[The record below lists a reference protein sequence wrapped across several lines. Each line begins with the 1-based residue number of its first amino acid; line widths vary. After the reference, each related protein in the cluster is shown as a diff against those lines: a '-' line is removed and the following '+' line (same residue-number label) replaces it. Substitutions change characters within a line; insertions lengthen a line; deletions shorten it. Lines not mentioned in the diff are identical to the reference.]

1 MNDLIADRWILD
13 RPNSYIG
20 RSVPRPNAP
29 RLAEGRGTFV
39 DDIDLGKR
47 TGHAAFVRSPHAHAR
62 MRSIDTEAA
71 QDAPG
76 VIAVVT
82 GRELAE
88 IHDPWVGVLTHLEG
102 LKSAPQYALPLET
115 ATWQGEAVVAVVAE
129 SRAKAE
135 DAAELVAIDW
145 EVLPAVTDAATA
157 LDSGTP
163 VIHESLGDNLAW
175 RRNAN
180 FGDVEAAYAEADH
193 VIEETYVFGRHTGV
207 CVEPRAIL
215 ADWNPA
221 EEQLTVWHNTQ
232 CPHMIQN
239 ILATHY
245 RLEEH
250 RVRVVARD
258 VGGSFGIKVHT
269 YADEIATAGLSILLR
284 RPVKFVADRMES
296 FVSDIHAR
304 DHTVKGRIAVR
315 NDGTVL
321 AFEIDALTGIGP
333 YSMYPRT
340 SGIEAN
346 QIVNLMGGP
355 YAFDHYRAQA
365 TVVFQNKN
373 MMCQYRAVGH
383 PIKCAVTEGLVD
395 AAARATGLDPAEI
408 RRRNLR
414 ADDSYP
420 CRSAQGLPFENLSH
434 QESLAKLLDAMDYEG
449 LKAERDALR
458 GEGVYRGIGLASF
471 IEVTNPSAM
480 FYGVGGAR
488 ISAQD
493 GATMRL
499 DAKGNVFVATGATE
513 QGQGMEAVISQVAAT
528 AVGVPPG
535 RLRIVTGDTDH
546 TPYGGGTWASR
557 AAGIGG
563 EAVAQAGRALRHQ
576 ILRAAATMLQEDAAK
591 LDIRNAVVVDA
602 ESGAERIGLDEI
614 GRICYYRPDTLPDGF
629 QSELVATRHYVPRK
643 YPFAFTNGVQAL
655 VPRGRCRDWLDHP
668 HRPLVHRGLRD
679 GHQPAPR
686 GRADPGRHRAG
697 SRGRPLGAVHLRPR
711 RADAER
717 QHGGLPRADGRRAP
731 GHAVRPRGV
740 SDRRVRPRGQGGGR
754 GRHLRGAGR
763 SHERAQRCAR
773 PARRT
778 AAHGHAVHPTEG
790 AARPRPD
797 LGVCAAGRFVKRE
810 VGIRCQITDRMES
823 VRVSNPWNRHNSR
836 QFGGSSGEFFHENF
850 LRRRLLARKSHQ
862 LLGSRTRIYSL

>member
-1 MNDLIADRWILD
+1 MTDLIADRWLLD

-29 RLAEGRGTFV
+29 RLAEGRGAFV
-39 DDIDLGKR
+39 DDIETGGR

-62 MRSIDTEAA
+62 IRSIDAEAA
-71 QDAPG
+71 RAAPG
-76 VIAVVT
+76 VIAVVD

-115 ATWQGEAVVAVVAE
+115 ATWQGEAVVAVVAD
-129 SRAKAE
+129 SRARAE
-135 DAAELVAIDW
+135 DAAELVRIDW
-145 EVLPAVTDAATA
+145 EVLPAVTQAETA
-157 LDSGTP
+157 LDPATP

-175 RRNAN
+175 RRNVD
-180 FGDVEAAYAEADH
+180 FGDIEAAYAEADH
-193 VIEETYVFGRHTGV
+193 IVEETYVFARHTGV

-215 ADWNPA
+215 ADWNPG
-221 EEQLTVWHNTQ
+221 EGQLTVWHNNQ
-232 CPHMIQN
+232 CPHMVQN
-239 ILATHY
+239 ILATHF
-245 RLEEH
+245 RLDEH
-250 RVRVVARD
+250 RVRVIARD

-269 YADEIATAGLSILLR
+269 YADEIATVGLSILLR
-284 RPVKFVADRMES
+284 RPVKFVADRLES
-296 FVSDIHAR
+296 FLSDIHAR
-304 DHTVKGRIAVR
+304 DQRVLGRVAV
-315 NDGTVL
+315 NDDGTIL
-321 AFEIDALTGIGP
+321 GFEIDALSGIGP

-340 SGIEAN
+340 SGIESN
-346 QIVNLMGGP
+346 QIVNLTGGP

-383 PIKCAVTEGLVD
+383 PVKCAVTEGLVD

-434 QESLAKLLDAMDYEG
+434 QESLAKLLEAMDYDA

-458 GEGVYRGIGLASF
+458 AEGVYRGIGLASF

-499 DAKGNVFVATGATE
+499 DARGNVFVATGATE

-528 AVGVPPG
+528 AVGVTPD
-535 RLRIVTGDTDH
+535 RLKIVTGDTEH

-563 EAVAQAGRALRHQ
+563 EAVAQAGRALRQQ
-576 ILRAAATMLQEDAAK
+576 ILRAAAVMLQEEAEN
-591 LDIRNAVVVDA
+591 LDIRGGVVVDRA
-602 ESGAERIGLDEI
+602 SGAERIGLDEV
-614 GRICYYRPDTLPDGF
+614 GRVCYYRPDTLPDGF

-643 YPFAFTNGVQAL
+643 YPFAFTNGAQASYLEVDVETGFISLLDHWCIEDCGTVINPQLVDEQIRGGIVQGLGGALWEQCVYDSDGQMLNATMADYL
-655 VPRGRCRDWLDHP
+655 VPMAAELPDMRC
-668 HRPLVHRGLRD
+668 
-679 GHQPAPR
+679 GHVVSPTFES
-686 GRADPGRHRAG
+686 D
-697 SRGRPLGAVHLRPR
+697 LGAKGVGEAGTCGAPAAVMNALNDALAPFDTRLTDMPFTPQKVLR
-711 RADAER
+711 A
-717 QHGGLPRADGRRAP
+717 
-731 GHAVRPRGV
+731 
-740 SDRRVRPRGQGGGR
+740 
-754 GRHLRGAGR
+754 
-763 SHERAQRCAR
+763 
-773 PARRT
+773 
-778 AAHGHAVHPTEG
+778 
-790 AARPRPD
+790 
-797 LGVCAAGRFVKRE
+797 LGK
-810 VGIRCQITDRMES
+810 I
-823 VRVSNPWNRHNSR
+823 
-836 QFGGSSGEFFHENF
+836 
-850 LRRRLLARKSHQ
+850 
-862 LLGSRTRIYSL
+862 

>member
-1 MNDLIADRWILD
+1 MTDSWILD

-29 RLAEGRGTFV
+29 RLAQGRGAFV
-39 DDIDLGKR
+39 DDIEIGR
-47 TGHAAFVRSPHAHAR
+47 TAHVAFLRSPHAHAR
-62 MRSIDTEAA
+62 MRSIDAA
-71 QDAPG
+71 RAKAAKG
-76 VIAVVT
+76 VTAVVT

-102 LKSAPQYALPLET
+102 LKSEPQYALPLEK
-115 ATWQGEAVVAVVAE
+115 ATWQGEAVVAVVAD
-129 SRAKAE
+129 SRALAE
-135 DAAELVAIDW
+135 DAAALIEVDW
-145 EVLPAVTDAATA
+145 EVLPTVTDAETA
-157 LDSGTP
+157 LDGATP
-163 VIHESLGDNLAW
+163 VIHEGLGDNLAW
-175 RRNAN
+175 RRKAE
-180 FGDVEAAYAEADH
+180 FGDIEAAYAEADH
-193 VIEETYVFGRHTGV
+193 IVEETFVFGRHTGV
-207 CVEPRAIL
+207 CLEPRAIL
-215 ADWNPA
+215 ADWNPG

-232 CPHMIQN
+232 CPHMVQN

-245 RLEEH
+245 RLPEH
-250 RVRVVARD
+250 RVRVIARD

-269 YADEIATAGLSILLR
+269 YADEIATVGLSLLLR

-304 DHTVKGRIAVR
+304 DHRVKGKIAVR
-315 NDGTVL
+315 NDGRIV
-321 AFEIDALTGIGP
+321 AFEIDDLTGIGP

-346 QIVNLMGGP
+346 QIVNMIGGP
-355 YAFDHYRAQA
+355 YAFDNYRAVA

-395 AAARATGLDPAEI
+395 SAARAVGMDPAEF

-420 CRSAQGLPFENLSH
+420 CKSAQGMPFENLSH
-434 QESLAKLLDAMDYEG
+434 HESLDRLLKAMDYDA
-449 LKAERDALR
+449 LRAERDALR
-458 GEGVYRGIGLASF
+458 GESVHRGIGFASF

-528 AVGVPPG
+528 AVGVPPD
-535 RLRIVTGDTDH
+535 RLKIVTGDTEH

-563 EAVAQAGRALRHQ
+563 EAVAQAGRALRQQ
-576 ILRAAATMLQEDAAK
+576 ILVAAAAMLQEDASR
-591 LDIRNAVVVDA
+591 LDIRNGVVVDA
-602 ESGAERIGLDEI
+602 DSGAERIGLDEI

-643 YPFAFTNGVQAL
+643 FPFAFTNGAQASYLEVDVETGFVTLLNHWCIEDCGTVINPLLVDEQIRGGVVQGIGGALWEECVYDGAGQMLNANMADYL
-655 VPRGRCRDWLDHP
+655 VPM
-668 HRPLVHRGLRD
+668 
-679 GHQPAPR
+679 A
-686 GRADPGRHRAG
+686 
-697 SRGRPLGAVHLRPR
+697 
-711 RADAER
+711 AE
-717 QHGGLPRADGRRAP
+717 LPDIEC
-731 GHAVRPRGV
+731 GHAVSPTAD
-740 SDRRVRPRGQGGGR
+740 SDLGAK
-754 GRHLRGAGR
+754 GAGEAGTCGAPAAIMNALNDAL
-763 SHERAQRCAR
+763 SPFGAR
-773 PARRT
+773 LTDMPFTPKKVLQA
-778 AAHGHAVHPTEG
+778 
-790 AARPRPD
+790 
-797 LGVCAAGRFVKRE
+797 LGK
-810 VGIRCQITDRMES
+810 I
-823 VRVSNPWNRHNSR
+823 
-836 QFGGSSGEFFHENF
+836 
-850 LRRRLLARKSHQ
+850 
-862 LLGSRTRIYSL
+862 

>member
-1 MNDLIADRWILD
+1 MTDLIADRWLLD

-29 RLAEGRGTFV
+29 RLAQGRGAFV
-39 DDIDLGKR
+39 DDIETSGR
-47 TGHAAFVRSPHAHAR
+47 AGHAAFVRSPHAHAR
-62 MRSIDTEAA
+62 IGSIDAEAA
-71 QDAPG
+71 RALPG
-76 VIAVVT
+76 VIAVVN
-82 GRELAE
+82 GRELAA

-129 SRAKAE
+129 SRARAE
-135 DAAELVAIDW
+135 DAAERVKIEW
-145 EVLPAVTDAATA
+145 EVLPAVTEAETA
-157 LDSGTP
+157 LDPATT

-175 RRNAN
+175 RRNAD
-180 FGDVEAAYAEADH
+180 FGDIEAAYAEADH
-193 VIEETYVFGRHTGV
+193 IVEETYVFARHTGV

-215 ADWNPA
+215 ADWNPG
-221 EEQLTVWHNTQ
+221 EGQLTVWHNNQ
-232 CPHMIQN
+232 CPHMVQN
-239 ILATHY
+239 ILATHFH
-245 RLEEH
+245 LDEH
-250 RVRVVARD
+250 RVRVIARD

-269 YADEIATAGLSILLR
+269 YADEIATVGLSLLLK
-284 RPVKFVADRMES
+284 RPVKFVADRLES
-296 FVSDIHAR
+296 FLSDIHAR
-304 DHTVKGRIAVR
+304 DQRVLGKVAVR
-315 NDGTVL
+315 DDGTIL
-321 AFEIDALTGIGP
+321 AFEIDALSGIGP

-383 PIKCAVTEGLVD
+383 PVKCAVTEGLVD
-395 AAARATGLDPAEI
+395 AAARTTGLDPAEI

-434 QESLAKLLDAMDYEG
+434 QESFAKLLDAMDYDA

-458 GEGVYRGIGLASF
+458 TEGVYRGIGLASF

-499 DAKGNVFVATGATE
+499 DARGNVFVATGATE

-528 AVGVPPG
+528 AVGVPPE
-535 RLRIVTGDTDH
+535 RLKIVTGDTEH

-563 EAVAQAGRALRHQ
+563 EAVAQAGRALRQQ
-576 ILRAAATMLQEDAAK
+576 ILRAAAVMLQEEAEN
-591 LDIRNAVVVDA
+591 LDIRDGVVVDRA
-602 ESGAERIGLDEI
+602 TGVERIGLDEV
-614 GRICYYRPDTLPDGF
+614 GRVCYYRPDTLPDGF

-643 YPFAFTNGVQAL
+643 YPFAFTNGAQASYLEVDVETGFISLLDHWCIEDCGTVINPQLVDEQIRGGIVQGLGGALWEQCVYDSDGQMLNATMADYL
-655 VPRGRCRDWLDHP
+655 VPMAAELPDMRC
-668 HRPLVHRGLRD
+668 
-679 GHQPAPR
+679 GHVVSPTSES
-686 GRADPGRHRAG
+686 D
-697 SRGRPLGAVHLRPR
+697 LGAKGVGEAGTCGAPAAVMNALNDALAPFAAQLTDMPFTPQKVLR
-711 RADAER
+711 A
-717 QHGGLPRADGRRAP
+717 LGR
-731 GHAVRPRGV
+731 
-740 SDRRVRPRGQGGGR
+740 
-754 GRHLRGAGR
+754 
-763 SHERAQRCAR
+763 
-773 PARRT
+773 
-778 AAHGHAVHPTEG
+778 
-790 AARPRPD
+790 
-797 LGVCAAGRFVKRE
+797 
-810 VGIRCQITDRMES
+810 I
-823 VRVSNPWNRHNSR
+823 
-836 QFGGSSGEFFHENF
+836 
-850 LRRRLLARKSHQ
+850 
-862 LLGSRTRIYSL
+862 

>member
-1 MNDLIADRWILD
+1 MTDLIADRWLLD

-29 RLAEGRGTFV
+29 RLAEGRGAFV
-39 DDIDLGKR
+39 DDIETGGR

-62 MRSIDTEAA
+62 IRSIDAEAA
-71 QDAPG
+71 RAAPG
-76 VIAVVT
+76 VIAVVN

-88 IHDPWVGVLTHLEG
+88 IHDPWIGVLTHLEG

-129 SRAKAE
+129 SRARAE
-135 DAAELVAIDW
+135 DAAELVRIDW
-145 EVLPAVTDAATA
+145 EVLPAVTQAETA
-157 LDSGTP
+157 LDPGTP

-175 RRNAN
+175 RRNVD
-180 FGDVEAAYAEADH
+180 FGDIEAAYAEADH
-193 VIEETYVFGRHTGV
+193 IVEETYVFARHTGV

-215 ADWNPA
+215 ADWNPG
-221 EEQLTVWHNTQ
+221 EGQLTVWHNNQ
-232 CPHMIQN
+232 CPHMVQN
-239 ILATHY
+239 ILATHF
-245 RLEEH
+245 RLDEH
-250 RVRVVARD
+250 RVRVIARD

-269 YADEIATAGLSILLR
+269 YADEIATVGLSILLR
-284 RPVKFVADRMES
+284 RPVKFVADRLES
-296 FVSDIHAR
+296 FLSDIHAR
-304 DHTVKGRIAVR
+304 DQRVLGKIAV
-315 NDGTVL
+315 NDDGTIL
-321 AFEIDALTGIGP
+321 GFEIDALSGIGP

-340 SGIEAN
+340 SGIESN
-346 QIVNLMGGP
+346 QIVNLTGGP

-383 PIKCAVTEGLVD
+383 PVKCAVTEGLVD

-434 QESLAKLLDAMDYEG
+434 QESLAKLLEAMDYDA

-458 GEGVYRGIGLASF
+458 AEGVYRGVGLASF

-499 DAKGNVFVATGATE
+499 DARGNVFVATGATE

-528 AVGVPPG
+528 AVGVPPE
-535 RLRIVTGDTDH
+535 RLKIVTGDTEH

-563 EAVAQAGRALRHQ
+563 EAVAQAGRALRQQ
-576 ILRAAATMLQEDAAK
+576 ILRAAAVMLQEEAEN
-591 LDIRNAVVVDA
+591 LDIRGGVVVDRA
-602 ESGAERIGLDEI
+602 TGAERIGLDEV
-614 GRICYYRPDTLPDGF
+614 GRVCYYRPDTLPDGF

-643 YPFAFTNGVQAL
+643 YPFAFTNGAQASYLEVDVETGFISLLDHWCIEDCGIVINPQLVDEQIRGGIVQGLGGALWEQCVYDSDGQMLNATMADYL
-655 VPRGRCRDWLDHP
+655 VPMAAELPDMRC
-668 HRPLVHRGLRD
+668 
-679 GHQPAPR
+679 GHVVSPTFES
-686 GRADPGRHRAG
+686 D
-697 SRGRPLGAVHLRPR
+697 LGAKGVGEAGTCGAPAAVMNALNDALAPFDTRLTDMPFTPQKVLR
-711 RADAER
+711 A
-717 QHGGLPRADGRRAP
+717 
-731 GHAVRPRGV
+731 
-740 SDRRVRPRGQGGGR
+740 
-754 GRHLRGAGR
+754 
-763 SHERAQRCAR
+763 
-773 PARRT
+773 
-778 AAHGHAVHPTEG
+778 
-790 AARPRPD
+790 
-797 LGVCAAGRFVKRE
+797 LGK
-810 VGIRCQITDRMES
+810 I
-823 VRVSNPWNRHNSR
+823 
-836 QFGGSSGEFFHENF
+836 
-850 LRRRLLARKSHQ
+850 
-862 LLGSRTRIYSL
+862 

>member
-1 MNDLIADRWILD
+1 MTDLIADRWILD

-20 RSVPRPNAP
+20 RSIPRPNAP
-29 RLAEGRGTFV
+29 RLAEGRGAFV
-39 DDIDLGKR
+39 DDIETSGR
-47 TGHAAFVRSPHAHAR
+47 AGHAAFVRSPHAHAR
-62 MRSIDTEAA
+62 IRSIDAEAA
-71 QDAPG
+71 RAAPG
-76 VIAVVT
+76 VIAVVN

-135 DAAELVAIDW
+135 DAAELVKIDW
-145 EVLPAVTDAATA
+145 EVLPAVTEAETA
-157 LDSGTP
+157 LDPATT

-180 FGDVEAAYAEADH
+180 FGDIEAAYAEADH
-193 VIEETYVFGRHTGV
+193 IVEETYVFARHTGV

-215 ADWNPA
+215 ADWNPG
-221 EEQLTVWHNTQ
+221 EGQLTVWHNNQ

-239 ILATHY
+239 ILATHF
-245 RLEEH
+245 RLDEH
-250 RVRVVARD
+250 RVRVIARD

-269 YADEIATAGLSILLR
+269 YSDEMATVGLSILLK
-284 RPVKFVADRMES
+284 RPVKFVADRLES
-296 FVSDIHAR
+296 FLSDIHAR
-304 DHTVKGRIAVR
+304 DQRVLGKVAVR
-315 NDGTVL
+315 DDGTIL
-321 AFEIDALTGIGP
+321 AFEIDALSGIGP

-340 SGIEAN
+340 SAIEAN

-383 PIKCAVTEGLVD
+383 PVKCAVTEGLVD

-434 QESLAKLLDAMDYEG
+434 QESLTKLLDAMDYDA

-458 GEGVYRGIGLASF
+458 TEGVYRGIGLASF

-499 DAKGNVFVATGATE
+499 DARGNVFVATGATE

-528 AVGVPPG
+528 AVGVPPK
-535 RLRIVTGDTDH
+535 RLKIVTGDTEH

-563 EAVAQAGRALRHQ
+563 EAVAQAGRALRQQ
-576 ILRAAATMLQEDAAK
+576 ILRAAAVMLQEEAEN
-591 LDIRNAVVVDA
+591 LDIRDGVVVERA
-602 ESGAERIGLDEI
+602 TGVERIGLDEV

-643 YPFAFTNGVQAL
+643 YPFAFTNGAQASYLEVDVETGFISLLDHWCIEDCGTVINPLLVDEQIRGGIVQGLGAALWEECVYDSDGQMLNANMADYL
-655 VPRGRCRDWLDHP
+655 VPMAAELPDMRC
-668 HRPLVHRGLRD
+668 
-679 GHQPAPR
+679 GHVVSPTFES
-686 GRADPGRHRAG
+686 D
-697 SRGRPLGAVHLRPR
+697 LGAKGVGEAGTCGAPAAVMNALNDALAPFDARLTDMPFTPQKVLR
-711 RADAER
+711 A
-717 QHGGLPRADGRRAP
+717 
-731 GHAVRPRGV
+731 
-740 SDRRVRPRGQGGGR
+740 
-754 GRHLRGAGR
+754 
-763 SHERAQRCAR
+763 
-773 PARRT
+773 
-778 AAHGHAVHPTEG
+778 
-790 AARPRPD
+790 
-797 LGVCAAGRFVKRE
+797 LGK
-810 VGIRCQITDRMES
+810 I
-823 VRVSNPWNRHNSR
+823 
-836 QFGGSSGEFFHENF
+836 
-850 LRRRLLARKSHQ
+850 
-862 LLGSRTRIYSL
+862 

>member
-1 MNDLIADRWILD
+1 MSDLIADRWLLD

-29 RLAEGRGTFV
+29 RLAEGRGAFV
-39 DDIDLGKR
+39 DDIETGGR

-62 MRSIDTEAA
+62 IRSIDAEAA
-71 QDAPG
+71 RAAPG
-76 VIAVVT
+76 VIAVVN

-135 DAAELVAIDW
+135 DAAEFVTIDW
-145 EVLPAVTDAATA
+145 EVLPAVVQAEIA
-157 LDSGTP
+157 LDPATP

-175 RRNAN
+175 RRNVD
-180 FGDVEAAYAEADH
+180 FGDIEAAYAEADH
-193 VIEETYVFGRHTGV
+193 IVEETYVFARHTGV

-215 ADWNPA
+215 ADWNPG
-221 EEQLTVWHNTQ
+221 EGQLTVWHNNQ
-232 CPHMIQN
+232 CPHMVQN
-239 ILATHY
+239 ILATHFH
-245 RLEEH
+245 LDEH
-250 RVRVVARD
+250 RVRVITRD

-269 YADEIATAGLSILLR
+269 YADEIATVGLSILLK
-284 RPVKFVADRMES
+284 RPVKFVADRLES
-296 FVSDIHAR
+296 FLSDIHAR
-304 DHTVKGRIAVR
+304 DQRVLGKVAV
-315 NDGTVL
+315 NDDGTIL
-321 AFEIDALTGIGP
+321 AFEIDALSGIGP

-340 SGIEAN
+340 SGIESN
-346 QIVNLMGGP
+346 QIVNLTGGP

-383 PIKCAVTEGLVD
+383 PVKCAVTEGLVD

-434 QESLAKLLDAMDYEG
+434 QESLAKLLAAMDYDA

-458 GEGVYRGIGLASF
+458 AEGVYRGIGLASF

-499 DAKGNVFVATGATE
+499 DARGNVFVATGATE

-528 AVGVPPG
+528 AVGVPPE
-535 RLRIVTGDTDH
+535 RLKIVTGDTEH

-563 EAVAQAGRALRHQ
+563 EAAAQAGRALRQQ
-576 ILRAAATMLQEDAAK
+576 ILRAAAVMLQEEAEN
-591 LDIRNAVVVDA
+591 LDIQGGVVVDRA
-602 ESGAERIGLDEI
+602 TGAERIGLDEV
-614 GRICYYRPDTLPDGF
+614 GRVCYYRPDTLPDGF

-643 YPFAFTNGVQAL
+643 YPFAFTNGAQASYLEVDVETGFISLLDHWCIEDCGTVINPQLVDEQIRGGIVQGLGGALWEQCVYDSDGQMLNATMADYL
-655 VPRGRCRDWLDHP
+655 VPMAAELPDMRC
-668 HRPLVHRGLRD
+668 
-679 GHQPAPR
+679 GHVVSPTFES
-686 GRADPGRHRAG
+686 D
-697 SRGRPLGAVHLRPR
+697 LGAKGVGEAGTCGAPAAVMNALNDALAPFDARLTDMPFTPQKVLR
-711 RADAER
+711 A
-717 QHGGLPRADGRRAP
+717 
-731 GHAVRPRGV
+731 
-740 SDRRVRPRGQGGGR
+740 
-754 GRHLRGAGR
+754 
-763 SHERAQRCAR
+763 
-773 PARRT
+773 
-778 AAHGHAVHPTEG
+778 
-790 AARPRPD
+790 
-797 LGVCAAGRFVKRE
+797 LGK
-810 VGIRCQITDRMES
+810 I
-823 VRVSNPWNRHNSR
+823 
-836 QFGGSSGEFFHENF
+836 
-850 LRRRLLARKSHQ
+850 
-862 LLGSRTRIYSL
+862 

>member
-1 MNDLIADRWILD
+1 MSDLIADRWLLD

-29 RLAEGRGTFV
+29 RLAEGRGAFV
-39 DDIDLGKR
+39 DDIETGGR

-62 MRSIDTEAA
+62 IRSIDAEAA
-71 QDAPG
+71 RAAPG
-76 VIAVVT
+76 VIAVVN

-135 DAAELVAIDW
+135 DAAELVTIDW
-145 EVLPAVTDAATA
+145 EVLPAVVQAEIA
-157 LDSGTP
+157 LDPATL

-175 RRNAN
+175 RRNVD
-180 FGDVEAAYAEADH
+180 FGDIEAAYAEADH
-193 VIEETYVFGRHTGV
+193 IVEETYVFARHTGV

-215 ADWNPA
+215 ADWNPG
-221 EEQLTVWHNTQ
+221 EGQLTVWHNNQ
-232 CPHMIQN
+232 CPHMVQN
-239 ILATHY
+239 ILATHFH
-245 RLEEH
+245 LDEH
-250 RVRVVARD
+250 RVRVITRD

-269 YADEIATAGLSILLR
+269 YADEIATVGLSILLK
-284 RPVKFVADRMES
+284 RPVKFVADRLES
-296 FVSDIHAR
+296 FLSDIHAR
-304 DHTVKGRIAVR
+304 DQRVLGKVAV
-315 NDGTVL
+315 NDDGTIL
-321 AFEIDALTGIGP
+321 AFEIDALSGIGP

-340 SGIEAN
+340 SGIESN
-346 QIVNLMGGP
+346 QIVNLTGGP

-383 PIKCAVTEGLVD
+383 PVKCAVTEGLVD

-414 ADDSYP
+414 ADGSYP

-434 QESLAKLLDAMDYEG
+434 QESLAKLLAAMDYDA

-458 GEGVYRGIGLASF
+458 AEGVYRGIGLASF

-499 DAKGNVFVATGATE
+499 DARGNVFVATGATE

-528 AVGVPPG
+528 AVGVPPE
-535 RLRIVTGDTDH
+535 RLKIVTGDTEH

-563 EAVAQAGRALRHQ
+563 EAVAQAGRALRQQ
-576 ILRAAATMLQEDAAK
+576 ILRAAAVMLQEEAEN
-591 LDIRNAVVVDA
+591 LDIQGGVVVDRA
-602 ESGAERIGLDEI
+602 TGAERIGLDEV
-614 GRICYYRPDTLPDGF
+614 GRVCYYRPDTLPDGF

-643 YPFAFTNGVQAL
+643 YPFAFTNGAQASYLEVDVETGFISLLDHWCIEDCGTVINPQLVDEQIRGGIVQGLGGALWEQCVYDSDGQMVNATMADYL
-655 VPRGRCRDWLDHP
+655 VPMAAELPDMRC
-668 HRPLVHRGLRD
+668 
-679 GHQPAPR
+679 GHVVSPTFES
-686 GRADPGRHRAG
+686 D
-697 SRGRPLGAVHLRPR
+697 LGAKGVGEAGTCGAPAAVMNALNDALAPFDARLADMPFTPQKVLR
-711 RADAER
+711 A
-717 QHGGLPRADGRRAP
+717 
-731 GHAVRPRGV
+731 
-740 SDRRVRPRGQGGGR
+740 
-754 GRHLRGAGR
+754 
-763 SHERAQRCAR
+763 
-773 PARRT
+773 
-778 AAHGHAVHPTEG
+778 
-790 AARPRPD
+790 
-797 LGVCAAGRFVKRE
+797 LGK
-810 VGIRCQITDRMES
+810 I
-823 VRVSNPWNRHNSR
+823 
-836 QFGGSSGEFFHENF
+836 
-850 LRRRLLARKSHQ
+850 
-862 LLGSRTRIYSL
+862 

>member
-1 MNDLIADRWILD
+1 MTDLIADRWLLD

-29 RLAEGRGTFV
+29 RLAEGRGAFV
-39 DDIDLGKR
+39 DDIETGGR

-62 MRSIDTEAA
+62 IGSIDAEAA
-71 QDAPG
+71 RAAPG
-76 VIAVVT
+76 VIAVVN

-88 IHDPWVGVLTHLEG
+88 IHDPWVGVLSHLQG

-135 DAAELVAIDW
+135 DAAELVKIEW
-145 EVLPAVTDAATA
+145 EVLPAVTDAETA
-157 LDSGTP
+157 LDPATT

-175 RRNAN
+175 RRNAD
-180 FGDVEAAYAEADH
+180 FGDIEAAYAEADH
-193 VIEETYVFGRHTGV
+193 IVEETYVFARHTGV

-215 ADWNPA
+215 ADWNPG
-221 EEQLTVWHNTQ
+221 EGQLTVWHNNQ
-232 CPHMIQN
+232 CPHMVQN
-239 ILATHY
+239 ILATHF
-245 RLEEH
+245 RLDEH
-250 RVRVVARD
+250 RVRVIARD

-269 YADEIATAGLSILLR
+269 YADELATVGLSILLK
-284 RPVKFVADRMES
+284 RPVKFVADRLES
-296 FVSDIHAR
+296 FLSDIHAR
-304 DHTVKGRIAVR
+304 DQRVLGKVAVKD
-315 NDGTVL
+315 DGTIL
-321 AFEIDALTGIGP
+321 AFEIDALSGIGP

-340 SGIEAN
+340 SGIESN
-346 QIVNLMGGP
+346 QIVNLTGGP

-383 PIKCAVTEGLVD
+383 PVKCAVTEGLVD

-420 CRSAQGLPFENLSH
+420 CKSAQGLPFENLSH
-434 QESLAKLLDAMDYEG
+434 QESLAKLLDAMDYDA

-458 GEGVYRGIGLASF
+458 AEGVYRGIGLASF

-528 AVGVPPG
+528 AVGVPPE
-535 RLRIVTGDTDH
+535 RLKIVTGDTDH

-563 EAVAQAGRALRHQ
+563 EAVAQAGRALRQQ
-576 ILRAAATMLQEDAAK
+576 ILRAAAVMLQEEAEN
-591 LDIRNAVVVDA
+591 LDIQGGVVVDRA
-602 ESGAERIGLDEI
+602 SGAERIGLDEV
-614 GRICYYRPDTLPDGF
+614 GRVCYYRPDTLPDGF
-629 QSELVATRHYVPRK
+629 QSELVATRHYVPRQ
-643 YPFAFTNGVQAL
+643 YPFAFTNGAQASYLEVDVETGFISLLDHWCIEDCGTVINPQLVDEQIRGGIVQGLGGALWEQCVYDSDGQLLNATMADYL
-655 VPRGRCRDWLDHP
+655 VPMAAELPDMRC
-668 HRPLVHRGLRD
+668 
-679 GHQPAPR
+679 GHVVSPTFES
-686 GRADPGRHRAG
+686 D
-697 SRGRPLGAVHLRPR
+697 LGAKGVGEAGTCGAPAAVMNALN
-711 RADAER
+711 DA
-717 QHGGLPRADGRRAP
+717 LAP
-731 GHAVRPRGV
+731 F
-740 SDRRVRPRGQGGGR
+740 
-754 GRHLRGAGR
+754 
-763 SHERAQRCAR
+763 
-773 PARRT
+773 
-778 AAHGHAVHPTEG
+778 
-790 AARPRPD
+790 AARLTDMPFTPQKVLRA
-797 LGVCAAGRFVKRE
+797 LGK
-810 VGIRCQITDRMES
+810 I
-823 VRVSNPWNRHNSR
+823 
-836 QFGGSSGEFFHENF
+836 
-850 LRRRLLARKSHQ
+850 
-862 LLGSRTRIYSL
+862 

>member
-1 MNDLIADRWILD
+1 MTDLIADRWLLD

-29 RLAEGRGTFV
+29 RLVKGHGTFV
-39 DDIDLGKR
+39 DDVELKR
-47 TGHAAFVRSPHAHAR
+47 IGHVAYVRSPHAHAR
-62 MRSIDTEAA
+62 IRSIDAEAA
-71 QDAPG
+71 KAAPG
-76 VIAVVT
+76 VVAVVT
-82 GRELAE
+82 ARELAE

-102 LKSAPQYALPLET
+102 LKSAPQYALPLDT

-135 DAAELVAIDW
+135 DAMELVEIDY
-145 EVLPAVTDAATA
+145 EVLPAVTDAETA
-157 LDSGTP
+157 LDPATP

-175 RRNAN
+175 RRNVD
-180 FGDVEAAYAEADH
+180 FGDVEAACTEADH
-193 VIEETYVFGRHTGV
+193 VIEETFVFGRHTGV

-215 ADWNPA
+215 ADWNPG

-239 ILATHY
+239 ILATHF

-250 RVRVVARD
+250 RVRVIAGD

-269 YADEIATAGLSILLR
+269 YADEVATVGLSILLK
-284 RPVKFVADRMES
+284 RPVKFVADRLES

-304 DHTVKGRIAVR
+304 DHRVTAKIAVKS
-315 NDGTVL
+315 DGAIL
-321 AFEIDALTGIGP
+321 AFEIDDLTGIGP

-355 YAFDHYRAQA
+355 YQFDNYRAQA

-383 PIKCAVTEGLVD
+383 PIMCAVTEGLVD
-395 AAARATGLDPAEI
+395 SAARAVGMDPVDF

-420 CRSAQGLPFENLSH
+420 CRSVQGLPLENLSH
-434 QESLAKLLDAMDYEG
+434 QESLTKLLAAMDYEA
-449 LKAERDALR
+449 LKAERDGLR
-458 GEGVYRGIGLASF
+458 ERGVYRGIGFASF

-493 GATMRL
+493 GATLRL
-499 DAKGNVFVATGATE
+499 DARGNVFVATGATE

-528 AVGVPPG
+528 AVGVSPE
-535 RLRIVTGDTDH
+535 RLRIITGDTEH

-557 AAGIGG
+557 GAGIGG
-563 EAVAQAGRALRHQ
+563 EAVAQAGRALRQQ
-576 ILRAAATMLQEDAAK
+576 ILDAAAAMLQEEAAS
-591 LDIRNAVVVDA
+591 LDIRNGIVVDS
-602 ESGAERIGLDEI
+602 ETGTERIGLDEI

-643 YPFAFTNGVQAL
+643 YPFAFTNGAQASYLEVDVETGFITLLKHWCIEDCGTVINPLLVDEQIRGGIVQGIGGALWEECVYDDRGQMRNANMADYL
-655 VPRGRCRDWLDHP
+655 VPM
-668 HRPLVHRGLRD
+668 
-679 GHQPAPR
+679 A
-686 GRADPGRHRAG
+686 
-697 SRGRPLGAVHLRPR
+697 
-711 RADAER
+711 AE
-717 QHGGLPRADGRRAP
+717 LPDMEC
-731 GHAVRPRGV
+731 GHAVSPTAE
-740 SDRRVRPRGQGGGR
+740 SDLGAK
-754 GRHLRGAGR
+754 GAG
-763 SHERAQRCAR
+763 EAGTCGAPAAVMNALNDALAPLDAKLTNMPFTPQKVLRA
-773 PARRT
+773 
-778 AAHGHAVHPTEG
+778 
-790 AARPRPD
+790 
-797 LGVCAAGRFVKRE
+797 LG
-810 VGIRCQITDRMES
+810 
-823 VRVSNPWNRHNSR
+823 
-836 QFGGSSGEFFHENF
+836 
-850 LRRRLLARKSHQ
+850 
-862 LLGSRTRIYSL
+862 RI

>member
-1 MNDLIADRWILD
+1 MTDLVADRWLLD

-29 RLAEGRGTFV
+29 RLTEGRGAFV
-39 DDIDLGKR
+39 DDIETGGR

-62 MRSIDTEAA
+62 IRSIDAEAA
-71 QDAPG
+71 RAAPG
-76 VIAVVT
+76 VIAVVN

-102 LKSAPQYALPLET
+102 LKSAPQYALPLDT

-129 SRAKAE
+129 SRARAE
-135 DAAELVAIDW
+135 DAAELVEIDW
-145 EVLPAVTDAATA
+145 EVLPAVTQAETA
-157 LDSGTP
+157 LDPATP

-175 RRNAN
+175 RRNVD
-180 FGDVEAAYAEADH
+180 FGDIEGAYAEADH
-193 VIEETYVFGRHTGV
+193 IVEETYVFARHTGV

-215 ADWNPA
+215 ADWNPG
-221 EEQLTVWHNTQ
+221 EGQLTVWHNNQ
-232 CPHMIQN
+232 CPHMVQN
-239 ILATHY
+239 ILATHF
-245 RLEEH
+245 RLDEH
-250 RVRVVARD
+250 RVRVIARD

-269 YADEIATAGLSILLR
+269 YADEIATVGLSLLLR
-284 RPVKFVADRMES
+284 RPVKFVADRLES
-296 FVSDIHAR
+296 FLSDIHAR
-304 DHTVKGRIAVR
+304 DQKVRGKVAVKA
-315 NDGTVL
+315 DGTIL
-321 AFEIDALTGIGP
+321 SFEIDALSGIGP

-340 SGIEAN
+340 SGIESN

-383 PIKCAVTEGLVD
+383 PVKCAVTEGLVD

-434 QESLAKLLDAMDYEG
+434 QESLAKLLDAMDYDA
-449 LKAERDALR
+449 LKAERDALHA
-458 GEGVYRGIGLASF
+458 EGVYRGIGLASF

-528 AVGVPPG
+528 AVGVPPD
-535 RLRIVTGDTDH
+535 RLKIVTGDTEH

-563 EAVAQAGRALRHQ
+563 EAVAQAGRALRQQ
-576 ILRAAATMLQEDAAK
+576 ILRAAAVMLQEEAEN
-591 LDIRNAVVVDA
+591 LDIREGVVVDRA
-602 ESGAERIGLDEI
+602 TGAERIGLDEV
-614 GRICYYRPDTLPDGF
+614 GRVCYYRPDTLPDGF

-643 YPFAFTNGVQAL
+643 YPFAFTNGAQASYLEVDVETGFISLLDHWCIEDCGTVINPQLVDEQIRGGIVQGLGGALWEQCVYDGDGQMLNATMADYL
-655 VPRGRCRDWLDHP
+655 VPMAAELPDMRC
-668 HRPLVHRGLRD
+668 
-679 GHQPAPR
+679 GHVVSPTFES
-686 GRADPGRHRAG
+686 D
-697 SRGRPLGAVHLRPR
+697 LGAKGVGEAGTCGAPAAVMNALNDALAPFDTRLTDMPFTPQKVLR
-711 RADAER
+711 A
-717 QHGGLPRADGRRAP
+717 
-731 GHAVRPRGV
+731 
-740 SDRRVRPRGQGGGR
+740 
-754 GRHLRGAGR
+754 
-763 SHERAQRCAR
+763 
-773 PARRT
+773 
-778 AAHGHAVHPTEG
+778 
-790 AARPRPD
+790 
-797 LGVCAAGRFVKRE
+797 LGK
-810 VGIRCQITDRMES
+810 I
-823 VRVSNPWNRHNSR
+823 
-836 QFGGSSGEFFHENF
+836 
-850 LRRRLLARKSHQ
+850 
-862 LLGSRTRIYSL
+862 

>member
-1 MNDLIADRWILD
+1 MTDLIADRWLLD

-29 RLAEGRGTFV
+29 RLTEGRGAFV
-39 DDIDLGKR
+39 DDIETGGR

-62 MRSIDTEAA
+62 IGSIDAEAA
-71 QDAPG
+71 RAAPG
-76 VIAVVT
+76 VIAVVN

-88 IHDPWVGVLTHLEG
+88 IHDPWVGVLSHLKG

-135 DAAELVAIDW
+135 DAAELVKIDW
-145 EVLPAVTDAATA
+145 EVLPAVTQAETA
-157 LDSGTP
+157 LDPATT

-175 RRNAN
+175 RRNAD
-180 FGDVEAAYAEADH
+180 FGDIEAAYAEADH
-193 VIEETYVFGRHTGV
+193 IVEETYVFARHTGV

-215 ADWNPA
+215 ADWNPG
-221 EEQLTVWHNTQ
+221 EGQLTVWHNNQ
-232 CPHMIQN
+232 CPHMVQN
-239 ILATHY
+239 ILATHFH
-245 RLEEH
+245 LDEH
-250 RVRVVARD
+250 RVRVITRD

-269 YADEIATAGLSILLR
+269 YADEIATVGLSILLK
-284 RPVKFVADRMES
+284 RPVKFVADRLES
-296 FVSDIHAR
+296 FLSDIHAR
-304 DHTVKGRIAVR
+304 DQRVVGKVAVR
-315 NDGTVL
+315 DDGTIL
-321 AFEIDALTGIGP
+321 SFEIDALSGIGP

-346 QIVNLMGGP
+346 QIVNLTGGP

-383 PIKCAVTEGLVD
+383 PVKCAVTEGLVD

-420 CRSAQGLPFENLSH
+420 CKSAQGLPFENLSH
-434 QESLAKLLDAMDYEG
+434 QESLSKLLDAMDYDA

-458 GEGVYRGIGLASF
+458 SEGVYRGIGLASF

-528 AVGVPPG
+528 AVGVPPE
-535 RLRIVTGDTDH
+535 RLKIVTGDTEH

-563 EAVAQAGRALRHQ
+563 EAVAQAGRALRQQ
-576 ILRAAATMLQEDAAK
+576 ILRAAAVMLQEEAEN
-591 LDIRNAVVVDA
+591 LDIQGGVVVDKA
-602 ESGAERIGLDEI
+602 TGAERIGLDEV
-614 GRICYYRPDTLPDGF
+614 GRVCYYRPDTLPDGF
-629 QSELVATRHYVPRK
+629 QSELVATRHYVPRQ
-643 YPFAFTNGVQAL
+643 YPFAFTNGAQASYLEVDVETGFISLLDHWCIEDCGTVINPQLVDEQIRGGIVQGVGAALWEQCVYDSDGQMLNATMADYL
-655 VPRGRCRDWLDHP
+655 VPMAAELPDMRC
-668 HRPLVHRGLRD
+668 
-679 GHQPAPR
+679 GHVVSPTFES
-686 GRADPGRHRAG
+686 D
-697 SRGRPLGAVHLRPR
+697 LGAKGVGEAGTCGAPAAVMNALN
-711 RADAER
+711 DA
-717 QHGGLPRADGRRAP
+717 LAP
-731 GHAVRPRGV
+731 F
-740 SDRRVRPRGQGGGR
+740 
-754 GRHLRGAGR
+754 
-763 SHERAQRCAR
+763 
-773 PARRT
+773 
-778 AAHGHAVHPTEG
+778 
-790 AARPRPD
+790 AARLTDMPFTPQKVLRA
-797 LGVCAAGRFVKRE
+797 LGK
-810 VGIRCQITDRMES
+810 I
-823 VRVSNPWNRHNSR
+823 
-836 QFGGSSGEFFHENF
+836 
-850 LRRRLLARKSHQ
+850 
-862 LLGSRTRIYSL
+862 

>member
-1 MNDLIADRWILD
+1 MTDLVADRWLLD

-29 RLAEGRGTFV
+29 RLAEGRGAFV
-39 DDIDLGKR
+39 DDIEVSGR
-47 TGHAAFVRSPHAHAR
+47 AGHAAFVRSPHAHAR
-62 MRSIDTEAA
+62 IGSIDAEAA
-71 QDAPG
+71 RALPG
-76 VIAVVT
+76 VIAVVN
-82 GRELAE
+82 GPELAE
-88 IHDPWVGVLTHLEG
+88 IHDPWVGVLSHLQG

-135 DAAELVAIDW
+135 DAAELVKIDW
-145 EVLPAVTDAATA
+145 EVLTPVTDAETA
-157 LDSGTP
+157 LDPATT

-175 RRNAN
+175 RRNAD
-180 FGDVEAAYAEADH
+180 FGDIEAAYAEADH
-193 VIEETYVFGRHTGV
+193 IVEETYVFARHTGV

-215 ADWNPA
+215 ADWNPG
-221 EEQLTVWHNTQ
+221 EGQLTVWHNNQ
-232 CPHMIQN
+232 CPHMVQN
-239 ILATHY
+239 ILATHFH
-245 RLEEH
+245 LDEH
-250 RVRVVARD
+250 MVRVIARD

-269 YADEIATAGLSILLR
+269 YADEIATVGLSILLK
-284 RPVKFVADRMES
+284 RPVKFVADRLES
-296 FVSDIHAR
+296 FLSDIHAR
-304 DHTVKGRIAVR
+304 DQRVLGKVAVR
-315 NDGTVL
+315 DDGIIL
-321 AFEIDALTGIGP
+321 AFEIDALSGIGP

-346 QIVNLMGGP
+346 QIVNLTGGP

-383 PIKCAVTEGLVD
+383 PVKCAVTEGLVD

-434 QESLAKLLDAMDYEG
+434 QESLAKLLDAMDYDA
-449 LKAERDALR
+449 LKTERDALR
-458 GEGVYRGIGLASF
+458 TEGVYRGIGLASF

-499 DAKGNVFVATGATE
+499 DARGNVFVATGATE

-528 AVGVPPG
+528 AVGVPPE
-535 RLRIVTGDTDH
+535 RLKIVTGDTDH

-563 EAVAQAGRALRHQ
+563 EAVAQAGRALRQQ
-576 ILRAAATMLQEDAAK
+576 ILRAAAVMLQEEAEN
-591 LDIRNAVVVDA
+591 LDIQGGVVVDRA
-602 ESGAERIGLDEI
+602 SGEERIGLDEV

-643 YPFAFTNGVQAL
+643 YPFAFTNGAQASYLEVDVETGFISLLDHWCIEDCGTVINPQLVDEQIRGGIVQGLGAALWEQCVYDGDGQMLNATMADYL
-655 VPRGRCRDWLDHP
+655 VPMAAELPDMRC
-668 HRPLVHRGLRD
+668 
-679 GHQPAPR
+679 GHVVSPTFES
-686 GRADPGRHRAG
+686 D
-697 SRGRPLGAVHLRPR
+697 LGAK
-711 RADAER
+711 
-717 QHGGLPRADGRRAP
+717 
-731 GHAVRPRGV
+731 
-740 SDRRVRPRGQGGGR
+740 
-754 GRHLRGAGR
+754 GAG
-763 SHERAQRCAR
+763 EAGTCGA
-773 PARRT
+773 PA
-778 AAHGHAVHPTEG
+778 AVMNALNDALAPF
-790 AARPRPD
+790 AARLTDMPFTPQKVLRA
-797 LGVCAAGRFVKRE
+797 LGK
-810 VGIRCQITDRMES
+810 I
-823 VRVSNPWNRHNSR
+823 
-836 QFGGSSGEFFHENF
+836 
-850 LRRRLLARKSHQ
+850 
-862 LLGSRTRIYSL
+862 

>member
-1 MNDLIADRWILD
+1 MTDLIADRWLLD

-29 RLAEGRGTFV
+29 RLAEGRGAFV
-39 DDIDLGKR
+39 DDIETGGR

-62 MRSIDTEAA
+62 IGSIDADAA
-71 QDAPG
+71 RAAPG

-88 IHDPWVGVLTHLEG
+88 IHDPWVGVLSHLKG

-129 SRAKAE
+129 SRARAE
-135 DAAELVAIDW
+135 DAAELVKIDW
-145 EVLPAVTDAATA
+145 EVLPAVTDAETA
-157 LDSGTP
+157 LDPATT

-175 RRNAN
+175 RRNAD
-180 FGDVEAAYAEADH
+180 FGDIESAYAEADH
-193 VIEETYVFGRHTGV
+193 IVEETYVFARHTGV

-215 ADWNPA
+215 ADWNPG
-221 EEQLTVWHNTQ
+221 EGQLTVWHNNQ
-232 CPHMIQN
+232 CPHMVQN
-239 ILATHY
+239 ILATHF
-245 RLEEH
+245 RLDEH
-250 RVRVVARD
+250 RVRVIARD

-269 YADEIATAGLSILLR
+269 YADEIATVGLSILLK
-284 RPVKFVADRMES
+284 RPVKFVADRLES
-296 FVSDIHAR
+296 FLSDIHAR
-304 DHTVKGRIAVR
+304 DQRVVGKAAVMD
-315 NDGTVL
+315 DGTIL
-321 AFEIDALTGIGP
+321 AFEIDALSGIGP

-346 QIVNLMGGP
+346 QIVNLTGGP

-383 PIKCAVTEGLVD
+383 PVKCAVTEGLVD

-420 CRSAQGLPFENLSH
+420 CKSAQGLPFENLSH
-434 QESLAKLLDAMDYEG
+434 QESLAKLLDAMDYDA

-458 GEGVYRGIGLASF
+458 AEGVYRGIGLASF

-499 DAKGNVFVATGATE
+499 DARGNVFVATGATE

-528 AVGVPPG
+528 AVGVPPE
-535 RLRIVTGDTDH
+535 RLKIVTGDTDH

-563 EAVAQAGRALRHQ
+563 EAVAQAGRALRQQ
-576 ILRAAATMLQEDAAK
+576 ILRAAAVMLQEEAEN
-591 LDIRNAVVVDA
+591 LDIQGGVVVDRA
-602 ESGAERIGLDEI
+602 TGTERIGLDEV
-614 GRICYYRPDTLPDGF
+614 GRVCYYRPDTLPDSF
-629 QSELVATRHYVPRK
+629 QSELVATRHYVPRQ
-643 YPFAFTNGVQAL
+643 YPFAFTNGAQASYLEVDVETGFISLLDHWCIEDCGTVINPLLVDEQIRGGIVQGLGAALWEQCVYDSDGQLLNATMADYL
-655 VPRGRCRDWLDHP
+655 VPMAAELPDIRC
-668 HRPLVHRGLRD
+668 
-679 GHQPAPR
+679 
-686 GRADPGRHRAG
+686 
-697 SRGRPLGAVHLRPR
+697 
-711 RADAER
+711 
-717 QHGGLPRADGRRAP
+717 
-731 GHAVRPRGV
+731 GHAVSPTSE
-740 SDRRVRPRGQGGGR
+740 SDLGAK
-754 GRHLRGAGR
+754 GAG
-763 SHERAQRCAR
+763 EAGTCGA
-773 PARRT
+773 PA
-778 AAHGHAVHPTEG
+778 AVMNALNDALAPF
-790 AARPRPD
+790 AARLTDMPFTPQKVLRA
-797 LGVCAAGRFVKRE
+797 LGK
-810 VGIRCQITDRMES
+810 I
-823 VRVSNPWNRHNSR
+823 
-836 QFGGSSGEFFHENF
+836 
-850 LRRRLLARKSHQ
+850 
-862 LLGSRTRIYSL
+862 

>member
-1 MNDLIADRWILD
+1 MTDPALDRWLLD

-29 RLAEGRGTFV
+29 RLTEGRGAFV
-39 DDIDLGKR
+39 DDIETGGR

-62 MRSIDTEAA
+62 IGSIDAEAA
-71 QDAPG
+71 RAAPG
-76 VIAVVT
+76 VIAVVN

-88 IHDPWVGVLTHLEG
+88 IHDPWVGVLSHLKG

-129 SRAKAE
+129 SRARAE
-135 DAAELVAIDW
+135 DAAELVTIDW
-145 EVLPAVTDAATA
+145 EVLPAVTDAEAA
-157 LDSGTP
+157 LDPATT

-175 RRNAN
+175 RRNAD
-180 FGDVEAAYAEADH
+180 FGDIEAAYAEADH
-193 VIEETYVFGRHTGV
+193 IVEETYVFARHTGV

-215 ADWNPA
+215 ADWNPG
-221 EEQLTVWHNTQ
+221 EEQLTVWHNNQ
-232 CPHMIQN
+232 CPHMVQN
-239 ILATHY
+239 ILATHF
-245 RLEEH
+245 RLDEH
-250 RVRVVARD
+250 RVRVIARD

-269 YADEIATAGLSILLR
+269 YADEIATVGLSILLK
-284 RPVKFVADRMES
+284 RPVKFVADRLES
-296 FVSDIHAR
+296 FLSDIHAR
-304 DHTVKGRIAVR
+304 DQQVRGKVAVKG
-315 NDGTVL
+315 DGTIL
-321 AFEIDALTGIGP
+321 GFEIDALSGIGP

-340 SGIEAN
+340 SGIESN

-383 PIKCAVTEGLVD
+383 PVKCAVTEGLVD

-420 CRSAQGLPFENLSH
+420 CKSAQGLPFENLSH
-434 QESLAKLLDAMDYEG
+434 QASLAKLLDAMDYDA

-458 GEGVYRGIGLASF
+458 AEGVYRGIGLASF

-499 DAKGNVFVATGATE
+499 DARGNVFVATGATE

-528 AVGVPPG
+528 AVGVPPD
-535 RLRIVTGDTDH
+535 RLKIVTGDTEH

-563 EAVAQAGRALRHQ
+563 EAVAQAGRALRQQ
-576 ILRAAATMLQEDAAK
+576 ILRAAAVMLQEEAEN
-591 LDIRNAVVVDA
+591 LDIRGGVVVDTA
-602 ESGAERIGLDEI
+602 SGAERIGLDEV
-614 GRICYYRPDTLPDGF
+614 GRVCYYRPDTLPDGF

-643 YPFAFTNGVQAL
+643 YPFAFTNGAQASYLEVDVETGFISLLDHWCIEDCGTVINPQLVDEQIRGGIVQGLGGALWEQCVYDGDGQMLNANMADYL
-655 VPRGRCRDWLDHP
+655 VPMAAELPDMRC
-668 HRPLVHRGLRD
+668 
-679 GHQPAPR
+679 GHVVSPTFES
-686 GRADPGRHRAG
+686 D
-697 SRGRPLGAVHLRPR
+697 LGAKGVGEAGTCGAPAAVMNALN
-711 RADAER
+711 DA
-717 QHGGLPRADGRRAP
+717 LAP
-731 GHAVRPRGV
+731 F
-740 SDRRVRPRGQGGGR
+740 
-754 GRHLRGAGR
+754 
-763 SHERAQRCAR
+763 
-773 PARRT
+773 
-778 AAHGHAVHPTEG
+778 
-790 AARPRPD
+790 AARLTDMPFTPQKVLRA
-797 LGVCAAGRFVKRE
+797 LG
-810 VGIRCQITDRMES
+810 
-823 VRVSNPWNRHNSR
+823 
-836 QFGGSSGEFFHENF
+836 
-850 LRRRLLARKSHQ
+850 
-862 LLGSRTRIYSL
+862 RI

>member
-1 MNDLIADRWILD
+1 MTDLIADRWLLD

-29 RLAEGRGTFV
+29 RLAEGRGAFV
-39 DDIDLGKR
+39 DDIETGGR

-62 MRSIDTEAA
+62 IGSIDADATMA
-71 QDAPG
+71 APG

-88 IHDPWVGVLTHLEG
+88 IHDPWVGVLSHLKG

-129 SRAKAE
+129 SRARAE
-135 DAAELVAIDW
+135 DAAELVKIDW
-145 EVLPAVTDAATA
+145 EVLPAVTDAETA
-157 LDSGTP
+157 LDPATT

-175 RRNAN
+175 RRHAD
-180 FGDVEAAYAEADH
+180 FGDIEAAYAEADH
-193 VIEETYVFGRHTGV
+193 IVEETYVFARHTGV

-215 ADWNPA
+215 ADWNPG
-221 EEQLTVWHNTQ
+221 EGQLTVWHNNQ
-232 CPHMIQN
+232 CPHMVQN
-239 ILATHY
+239 ILATHF
-245 RLEEH
+245 RLDEH
-250 RVRVVARD
+250 RVRVIARD

-269 YADEIATAGLSILLR
+269 YADEIATVGLSILLK
-284 RPVKFVADRMES
+284 RPVKFVADRLES
-296 FVSDIHAR
+296 FLSDIHAR
-304 DHTVKGRIAVR
+304 DQRVLGKVAVR
-315 NDGTVL
+315 EDGTIL
-321 AFEIDALTGIGP
+321 AFEIDALSGIGP

-346 QIVNLMGGP
+346 QIVNLTGGP

-383 PIKCAVTEGLVD
+383 PVKCAVTEGLVD
-395 AAARATGLDPAEI
+395 AAARVTGLDPAEI

-434 QESLAKLLDAMDYEG
+434 QECLAKLLDAMDYDA

-458 GEGVYRGIGLASF
+458 TEGVYRGIGLASF

-499 DAKGNVFVATGATE
+499 DARGNVFVATGATE

-528 AVGVPPG
+528 AVGVPPE
-535 RLRIVTGDTDH
+535 RLKIVTGDTDH

-563 EAVAQAGRALRHQ
+563 EAVAQAGRALRQQ
-576 ILRAAATMLQEDAAK
+576 ILRAAAVMLQEEAEN
-591 LDIRNAVVVDA
+591 LDIRGGVVV
-602 ESGAERIGLDEI
+602 ESATGVERIGLDEV

-643 YPFAFTNGVQAL
+643 YPFAFTNGAQASYLEVDVETGFISLLDHWCIEDCGTVINPLLVDEQIRGGIVQGLGAALWEQCVYDSDGQMLNATMADYL
-655 VPRGRCRDWLDHP
+655 VPMAAELPDMRC
-668 HRPLVHRGLRD
+668 
-679 GHQPAPR
+679 
-686 GRADPGRHRAG
+686 
-697 SRGRPLGAVHLRPR
+697 
-711 RADAER
+711 
-717 QHGGLPRADGRRAP
+717 
-731 GHAVRPRGV
+731 GHAVSPTFE
-740 SDRRVRPRGQGGGR
+740 SDLGAK
-754 GRHLRGAGR
+754 GAG
-763 SHERAQRCAR
+763 EAGTCGA
-773 PARRT
+773 PA
-778 AAHGHAVHPTEG
+778 AVMNALNDALAPF
-790 AARPRPD
+790 AARLTDMPFTPQKVLRA
-797 LGVCAAGRFVKRE
+797 LGK
-810 VGIRCQITDRMES
+810 I
-823 VRVSNPWNRHNSR
+823 
-836 QFGGSSGEFFHENF
+836 
-850 LRRRLLARKSHQ
+850 
-862 LLGSRTRIYSL
+862 

>member
-1 MNDLIADRWILD
+1 MTDLVADRWLLD

-29 RLAEGRGTFV
+29 RLTEGRGAFV
-39 DDIDLGKR
+39 DDIETSGR

-62 MRSIDTEAA
+62 IGSIDADAA
-71 QDAPG
+71 RAAEG
-76 VIAVVT
+76 VIAVVN
-82 GRELAE
+82 GRELAA

-129 SRAKAE
+129 SRARAE
-135 DAAELVAIDW
+135 DAAELVEIDW
-145 EVLPAVTDAATA
+145 EVLPAVTQAETA
-157 LDSGTP
+157 LDPATP

-175 RRNAN
+175 RRNVD
-180 FGDVEAAYAEADH
+180 FGDIEAAYAEADH
-193 VIEETYVFGRHTGV
+193 IVEETYVFARHTGV

-215 ADWNPA
+215 ADWNPG
-221 EEQLTVWHNTQ
+221 EGQLTVWHNNQ
-232 CPHMIQN
+232 CPHMVQN
-239 ILATHY
+239 ILATHF
-245 RLEEH
+245 RLDEH
-250 RVRVVARD
+250 RVRVIARD

-269 YADEIATAGLSILLR
+269 YADEIATVGLSILLR
-284 RPVKFVADRMES
+284 RPVKFVADRLES
-296 FVSDIHAR
+296 FLSDIHAR
-304 DHTVKGRIAVR
+304 DQKVRGKVAVKA
-315 NDGTVL
+315 DGTIL
-321 AFEIDALTGIGP
+321 SFEIDALSGIGP

-340 SGIEAN
+340 SGIESN

-383 PIKCAVTEGLVD
+383 PVKCAVTEGLVD

-408 RRRNLR
+408 RRRNLC

-434 QESLAKLLDAMDYEG
+434 QESLAKLLDAMDYDA

-458 GEGVYRGIGLASF
+458 AEGVYRGIGLASF

-528 AVGVPPG
+528 AVGVPPD
-535 RLRIVTGDTDH
+535 RLKIVTGDTEH

-563 EAVAQAGRALRHQ
+563 EAVAQAGRALRQQ
-576 ILRAAATMLQEDAAK
+576 ILRAAAVMLQEEAEN
-591 LDIRNAVVVDA
+591 LDIQGGVVVDRA
-602 ESGAERIGLDEI
+602 TGAERIGLDEV
-614 GRICYYRPDTLPDGF
+614 GRVCYYRPDTLPDGF

-643 YPFAFTNGVQAL
+643 YPFAFTNGAQASYLEVDVETGFISLLDHWCIEDCGTVINPQLVDEQIRGGIVQGLGGALWEQCVYDGDGQMLNATMADYL
-655 VPRGRCRDWLDHP
+655 VPMAAELPDMRC
-668 HRPLVHRGLRD
+668 
-679 GHQPAPR
+679 GHVVSPTFES
-686 GRADPGRHRAG
+686 D
-697 SRGRPLGAVHLRPR
+697 LGAKGVGEAGTCGAPAAVMNALN
-711 RADAER
+711 DA
-717 QHGGLPRADGRRAP
+717 LTPF
-731 GHAVRPRGV
+731 
-740 SDRRVRPRGQGGGR
+740 
-754 GRHLRGAGR
+754 
-763 SHERAQRCAR
+763 
-773 PARRT
+773 
-778 AAHGHAVHPTEG
+778 
-790 AARPRPD
+790 AARLTDMPFTPQKVLRA
-797 LGVCAAGRFVKRE
+797 LGK
-810 VGIRCQITDRMES
+810 I
-823 VRVSNPWNRHNSR
+823 
-836 QFGGSSGEFFHENF
+836 
-850 LRRRLLARKSHQ
+850 
-862 LLGSRTRIYSL
+862 